1 MGSCR
6 SAELCKGSEALG
18 EKSVPFPCFQAQRF
32 PILGVSWVSEAPGEV
47 SMNLLLETLLRR
59 LTPHGEEFYN
69 SDISTKILLV
79 LPKRWKRILPPPLY
93 SYLPRMTVM

>member
-1 MGSCR
+1 
-6 SAELCKGSEALG
+6 
-18 EKSVPFPCFQAQRF
+18 
-32 PILGVSWVSEAPGEV
+32 
-47 SMNLLLETLLRR
+47 MNLLLETLLRR